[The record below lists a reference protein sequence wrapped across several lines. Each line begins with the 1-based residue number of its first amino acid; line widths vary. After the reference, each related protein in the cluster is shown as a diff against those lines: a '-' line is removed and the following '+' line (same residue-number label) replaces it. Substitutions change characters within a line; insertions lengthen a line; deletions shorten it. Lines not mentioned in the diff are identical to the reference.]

1 MLYGAVTRGTT
12 PKHEFEL
19 PFPASFVKDLRITY
33 SQKGNVIFSRTLDD
47 CQLVDNI
54 LSIQLTQEDTFQL
67 SHNKLLEIEIRALLI
82 DGQVVSG
89 GEPIK
94 LKVIDT
100 INNEVLE

>member
-12 PKHEFEL
+12 PKHEFQL
-19 PFPASFVKDLRITY
+19 PFPVDFIKDLRITY
-33 SQKGNVIFSRTLDD
+33 SQKGNVIFSRDKDD
-47 CQLVDNI
+47 CQLEGDI

-67 SHNKLLEIEIRALLI
+67 LPNKILEVEIRALLI